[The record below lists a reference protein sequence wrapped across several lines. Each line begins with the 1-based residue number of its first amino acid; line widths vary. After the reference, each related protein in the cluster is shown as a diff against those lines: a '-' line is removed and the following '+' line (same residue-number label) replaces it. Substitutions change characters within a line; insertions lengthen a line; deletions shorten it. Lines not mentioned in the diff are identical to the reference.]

1 MPTLFRFR
9 HLRESTTKVQ
19 GQMVEGIAPKAT
31 RATDVAKYQEALAA
45 QKTKKETTA
54 RDVVNYLLYV
64 GLDYKGQ
71 IQMASEAHGL
81 GGGAEVSVNPFGLVG
96 LNTEIGVATSIK
108 GAKQR
113 TVVVSRGP
121 SEVTLAGKVERV
133 PNPIVVNSIIGKY
146 WESKSQLSLDVSV
159 GAEASAGVSPTS
171 SGTAPTSKSEHGY
184 KSGTG
189 TKDPE
194 PPAYGY
200 EAVGVTASFKT
211 GFKAEAGYTYDH
223 FYGEDVFP
231 LSFADQEAAKK
242 KLEVILREGST
253 KTTLKLDA
261 CEFINANVLYFGNK
275 RIDLHGSILWHTT
288 TAGHKEI
295 ITQLNAVSPTAPQ
308 SVKTEAREFIH
319 KLDLYDHAGD
329 KSCFLRLSSHKPE
342 GKAGLYAAGEAKGSA
357 GLASVGV
364 NADAFLGVSG
374 EYKKAFAR
382 FQTMV
387 TTESQSV
394 VHQGVNLGTVG
405 VTPVYTTYDAVVTYS
420 SFALGLALGFDANFN
435 VLSYGKSL
443 SKDTRLGEATDK
455 LRDKTS
461 WKPDRLNQIR
471 YVCAIATWA
480 RPLAG
485 FARGLRPGQ
494 ERDGGVKSV
503 SGTGFAVGQSFC
515 VGNLV
520 KFYEGYYDVPTSRW
534 KAGALAAPY
543 TKLIALALG
552 IKEGE
557 RQKVLDFLDDPYV
570 ASTIAGFLPLD
581 VGVFIEATYR
591 VGQLPDLKVKIGVD
605 KETTREQIQLHKEFG
620 RGFQGSPHVLESIRL
635 RYRKRDV
642 FEKDGALFTVGFK
655 IAGTGAKIKLDRVDR
670 AGADGIVDVATVFVD
685 QPLKT
690 LAASG
695 GNQSR
700 AYERAVPPAA
710 LFCQ

>member
-9 HLRESTTKVQ
+9 HLRESATKVQ

-31 RATDVAKYQEALAA
+31 SVTDVAKYQAALAA
-45 QKTKKETTA
+45 QKIKKDTTA
-54 RDVVNYLLYV
+54 RDVVDYLLYV
-64 GLDYKGQ
+64 GLDFKGQ
-71 IQMASEAHGL
+71 MQMASEAHGI
-81 GGGAEVSVNPFGLVG
+81 GGGAEVSVNPFGVVG
-96 LNTEIGVATSIK
+96 LNTDIGVSTSLK
-108 GAKQR
+108 AAKQR
-113 TVVVSRGP
+113 TVVVYRGP
-121 SEVTLAGKVERV
+121 AKVTLPGGRV
-133 PNPIVVNSIIGKY
+133 VPIPEPILVNSIIGKY

-159 GAEASAGVSPTS
+159 GVEASAGVSPTT
-171 SGTAPTSKSEHGY
+171 SGTAPMAKAERMDNS
-184 KSGTG
+184 
-189 TKDPE
+189 PE
-194 PPAYGY
+194 YGY
-200 EAVGVTASFKT
+200 EAVGVTASLKA

-231 LSFADQEAAKK
+231 LSFASKEAAKK
-242 KLEVILREGST
+242 KLEVILAEGST
-253 KTTLKLDA
+253 KTMLKLEA
-261 CEFINANVLYFGNK
+261 CEFINANLAWFGQK

-295 ITQLNAVSPTAPQ
+295 IVRLRECSPRAPQ
-308 SVKTEAREFIH
+308 SVKTKAGEFIR
-319 KLDLYDHAGD
+319 LLELYDHAGSN
-329 KSCFLRLSSHKPE
+329 SCYLRLSSHKPE
-342 GKAGLYAAGEAKGSA
+342 GKAGLYAAGEAKAST

-364 NADAFLGVSG
+364 SADAFLGVSG

-387 TTESQSV
+387 RTLPYPLLQ
-394 VHQGVNLGTVG
+394 QGKTLAT

-420 SFALGLALGFDANFN
+420 SFNLGLVLGFDADFN

-443 SKDTRLGEATDK
+443 SKDTKLGDAMDK
-455 LRDKTS
+455 LKDKTT

-471 YVCAIATWA
+471 YVCAIAAWA
-480 RPLAG
+480 RPPAG
-485 FARGLRPGQ
+485 FARGLNPGQ
-494 ERDGGVKSV
+494 ERDGSVKAV
-503 SGTGFAVGQSFC
+503 SGSGFAVGQSFS

-520 KFYEGYYDVPTSRW
+520 KFYKVYYNAATSRW

-543 TKLIALALG
+543 TRLIALAIG
-552 IKEGE
+552 IKESE
-557 RQKVLDFLDDPYV
+557 RQKVLDFLADPFV
-570 ASTIAGFLPLD
+570 ASTITEFLPLD
-581 VGVFIEATYR
+581 VGVFIEGTYR

-605 KETTREQIQLHKEFG
+605 KETKAEQIQLHKEFG

-642 FEKDGALFTVGFK
+642 FEKDGNLFTVGFK
-655 IAGTGAKIKLDRVDR
+655 VSGTGAKIKLDRVER

-685 QPLKT
+685 PPLKV

-695 GNQSR
+695 GNQSQ